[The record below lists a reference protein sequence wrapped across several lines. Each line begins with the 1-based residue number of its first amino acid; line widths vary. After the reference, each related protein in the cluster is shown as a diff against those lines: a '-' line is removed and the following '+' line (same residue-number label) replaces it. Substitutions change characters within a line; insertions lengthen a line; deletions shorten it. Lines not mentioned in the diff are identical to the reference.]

1 MAAVAAAPGADEGVH
16 PHTVLHNSLRKPVSA
31 ELKNGMTY
39 NGVLV
44 TADKW
49 MNLVLREVICS
60 AAAGDRFWSMPECCI
75 RGSALRCVRVVDEA
89 LVARQ
94 KKGPEKRGLTK
105 DDRQKKYGKTEG
117 FVKKK

>member
-1 MAAVAAAPGADEGVH
+1 
-16 PHTVLHNSLRKPVSA
+16 
-31 ELKNGMTY
+31 MTY

-49 MNLVLREVICS
+49 QNLVLQEVLCS
-60 AAAGDRFWSMPECCI
+60 AATGDKFWKMAECTI

-89 LVARQ
+89 LVTRKQA
-94 KKGPEKRGLTK
+94 PSKRGLTK

-117 FVKKK
+117 FTKKK